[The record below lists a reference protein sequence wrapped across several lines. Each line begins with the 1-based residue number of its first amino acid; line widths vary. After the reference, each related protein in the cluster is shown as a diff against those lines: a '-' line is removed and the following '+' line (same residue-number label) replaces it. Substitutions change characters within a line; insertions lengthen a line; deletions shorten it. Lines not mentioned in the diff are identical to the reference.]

1 MKKNRV
7 MATSIEYRLT
17 TAAGEQ
23 LHQRPQEEGVY
34 VQMSAMSSAP
44 GQEPLE
50 LDLSQSTDASIFNS
64 NYASFK
70 AENELCSVSNV
81 DNAYFREIVNMG
93 RRAVPYIYKE
103 LKKGPTDLVYA
114 LDIIFDHPIKYPGFI
129 PLKQSCDLWL
139 SILRKTGISL

>member
-103 LKKGPTDLVYA
+103 LK
-114 LDIIFDHPIKYPGFI
+114 IF
-129 PLKQSCDLWL
+129 
-139 SILRKTGISL
+139 